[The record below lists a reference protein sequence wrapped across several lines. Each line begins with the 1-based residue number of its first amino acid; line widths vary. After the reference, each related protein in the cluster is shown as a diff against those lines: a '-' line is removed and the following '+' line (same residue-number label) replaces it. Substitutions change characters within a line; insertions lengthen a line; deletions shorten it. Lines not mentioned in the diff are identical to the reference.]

1 MATEIKRIPVGP
13 GLAGE
18 SSKWGLEHAYVNIS
32 SDDLNSGADLVPLL
46 AGHTGVVDRVWVLLL
61 AVEGVAIKIGSEF
74 LFDGST
80 NSMTLPIGLHELPS
94 PLYNDTAAEAIT
106 IAVSAGAVNINAY
119 YHYEISG

>member
-13 GLAGE
+13 GLAGG
-18 SSKWGLEHAYVNIS
+18 SSKGGHEHAYVNIS

>member
-61 AVEGVAIKIGSEF
+61 AVEGLRLRLDRNFS
-74 LFDGST
+74 
-80 NSMTLPIGLHELPS
+80 SMEAPI
-94 PLYNDTAAEAIT
+94 
-106 IAVSAGAVNINAY
+106 V
-119 YHYEISG
+119 